1 MKDFYTYLSTILNID
16 SGTIDV
22 LSSLTN
28 RIEINKNEF
37 IIEPDQKIDKVF
49 FVINGLMRSFYVD
62 RNGKEHTLQF
72 ANKFSWI
79 SDYISLYENKN
90 SKLFIQA
97 VTDCVIIEF
106 NISNIYNLCNKY
118 SQISSLYRR
127 GLEEHVAKLG
137 SRVINQLQFTAEE
150 RYDMFLK
157 AYPGVEQIATNYHIA
172 SYLGITQ
179 QSLSRIRAEKNIN
192 YHLLT

>member
-28 RIEINKNEF
+28 RIEINKNVF

-157 AYPGVEQIATNYHIA
+157 TYPGVEQIATNYHIA

-179 QSLSRIRAEKNIN
+179 QSLSRIRAEKK
-192 YHLLT
+192 Y

>member
-72 ANKFSWI
+72 ANKFFM
-79 SDYISLYENKN
+79 DK
-90 SKLFIQA
+90 
-97 VTDCVIIEF
+97 
-106 NISNIYNLCNKY
+106 
-118 SQISSLYRR
+118 
-127 GLEEHVAKLG
+127 
-137 SRVINQLQFTAEE
+137 
-150 RYDMFLK
+150 
-157 AYPGVEQIATNYHIA
+157 
-172 SYLGITQ
+172 
-179 QSLSRIRAEKNIN
+179 
-192 YHLLT
+192 

>member
-1 MKDFYTYLSTILNID
+1 MVRNILYN
-16 SGTIDV
+16 
-22 LSSLTN
+22 LQ
-28 RIEINKNEF
+28 IN
-37 IIEPDQKIDKVF
+37 
-49 FVINGLMRSFYVD
+49 
-62 RNGKEHTLQF
+62 
-72 ANKFSWI
+72 FSWI

-157 AYPGVEQIATNYHIA
+157 AYPGVE
-172 SYLGITQ
+172 
-179 QSLSRIRAEKNIN
+179 
-192 YHLLT
+192 